1 VSAAVIIF
9 AHGSSVPEANDAV
22 RAMAAEAASAGGFG
36 FYEVAFLTLAPPDL
50 EEAVGRVIGRGAS
63 RVLIVPYFL
72 TLGIH
77 LQRDL
82 PGIVARLESLHP
94 GVEFR
99 VAPPLDGHPSLSGIV
114 ADRTRDALAEWD
126 PPNGRHAEPS

>member
-1 VSAAVIIF
+1 VAHAAVIIF

-22 RAMAAEAASAGGFG
+22 RAIAAEASKSGAFD
-36 FYEVAFLTLAPPDL
+36 FYDVAFLTLAKPTLDD
-50 EEAVGRVIGRGAS
+50 AVAHAAARGAA

-82 PGIVARLESLHP
+82 PDLVRRLETAHP

-99 VAPPLDGHPSLSGIV
+99 VAPPLDGHAALSGIL
-114 ADRTRDALAEWD
+114 ADRARDALDTW
-126 PPNGRHAEPS
+126 PSSKPTPR